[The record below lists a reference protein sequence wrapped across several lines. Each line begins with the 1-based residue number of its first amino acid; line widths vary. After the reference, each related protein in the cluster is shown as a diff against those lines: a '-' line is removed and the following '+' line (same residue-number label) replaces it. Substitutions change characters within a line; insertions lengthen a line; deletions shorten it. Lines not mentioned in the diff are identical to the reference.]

1 MGVRAAKIW
10 FNELMFSVKEPAL
23 KCSYDLTKSSQ
34 NQSVVKISLR
44 WGKNEITF
52 KAIKKYQ
59 YGLRKTV
66 SKHLKSKNSRNEL
79 LTSEMCCCQVYLIQ
93 DCSVSASC
101 FQLPASIAIFISTG
115 G

>member
-1 MGVRAAKIW
+1 MGVLATKIW

-23 KCSYDLTKSSQ
+23 KRSYGLTKSSQ

-66 SKHLKSKNSRNEL
+66 SNHLKFKNTL
-79 LTSEMCCCQVYLIQ
+79 
-93 DCSVSASC
+93 
-101 FQLPASIAIFISTG
+101 F
-115 G
+115 